1 MSVTKADTLAL
12 LQKQLLALQGYKA
25 LQSHQTFHIGLG
37 PVNQAFPGG
46 KFPVGAIHEFITTN
60 NTQLAASGGF
70 ISGIMAQLMK
80 AGGVAMWIGTRR
92 ATFPAALSLF
102 GLEPHHII
110 FIDTQTEKETLWA
123 TEEALKC
130 NGIAAVV
137 AEIKELNFTASRR
150 LQLAVEES
158 QVTGFIIRRNPRQ
171 LNTTAC
177 LAKWQI
183 SSISSESIDDMPGV
197 GFPSWKVQLLKV
209 RNGKPGSWNLSWYD
223 NGFQYNSPVIPY
235 QQEAHHQNVG

>member
-1 MSVTKADTLAL
+1 MSVSKAATLAQ
-12 LQKQLLALQGYKA
+12 LQKQLLGLQGYKA
-25 LQSHQTFHIGLG
+25 LQSHQAFHIGLG
-37 PVNQAFPGG
+37 PVNQAFPGE

-70 ISGIMAQLMK
+70 IAGIMGQLMQ
-80 AGGVAMWIGTRR
+80 AGGIALWIGTRR
-92 ATFPAALSLF
+92 ATFPVALSSF
-102 GLEPHHII
+102 GIEPHHII

-158 QVTGFIIRRNPRQ
+158 QVTGFLIRRHPKQ

-177 LAKWQI
+177 LARWQI
-183 SSISSESIDDMPGV
+183 NSIHSETTDGLPGI
-197 GFPSWKVQLLKV
+197 GFPSWKVQLIKI
-209 RNGKPGSWNLSWYD
+209 RNGRPGSWNLSWYD
-223 NGFQYNSPVIPY
+223 NKFQFNSPVIPY
-235 QQEAHHQNVG
+235 QQEVQQLNVG